1 MKKVFYKIYA
11 LFIIILII
19 SLITLAFLGSNKR
32 IGYLSDF
39 NLNIDKTLELN
50 GLTHIKYNY
59 IINNKLDEESLKN
72 YIITNESINEY
83 SYGYRVKYYSKVF
96 RNSDVYGVY
105 IDTNK
110 IIEDNNF
117 IKEILINGSGNP
129 FGNLVSDKI
138 IDFEKIDNVNYILKI
153 KKDIIFLFIIIAVL
167 ILVIYYLILFS
178 VYNKEKFLY
187 IINYINKYRFA
198 IAGIVFIL
206 CIIFEISGS
215 SVGIYSNWLNTK
227 SGVIFGE
234 PRGIRSDEW
243 KVLTPFM
250 LSQYENHT
258 GKFPYFSDTIRGYKT
273 DVYMVYGLPVMDI
286 SILFRLFQLGFL
298 FLSPAKGL
306 SFFWMGRII
315 ALFLV
320 SFEIMKLITNKDN
333 KLSLLGSIFIIFAPS
348 INWWSNGGFIIEI
361 TISSLLSVILLNL
374 YMKENNFIYRSL
386 YIIGIFLCWGNLL
399 FALYPAWQ
407 VPFGYLLLSLYIWTI
422 IENWK
427 TFDIRNKKKDFIIW
441 AVFFIIFILLVG
453 RIFIKSKE
461 IIDIVRNTAY
471 PGRRFETGGGIFLEL
486 FRWAI
491 NLFTPY
497 NERNIISN
505 TCELSAFIDFFPI
518 PYIFA
523 AYLIFK
529 QKIKDKLLII
539 LSICSLFIFLYMTVG
554 FPVFLS
560 KISLLSNS
568 TSGRTVQV
576 FGIINIFILIRSLYL
591 YKPNLKIVIA
601 IILSVLFSLFI
612 IFVSYK
618 YQEKYLNILM
628 DIILFIVLFII
639 CISFLQYRNNKLK
652 NVFLISSSLFVILS
666 SIYINPIQKGL
677 DVIYASDLY
686 KSIKEIS
693 SEDNGLWVSTI
704 GYLCN
709 FPIIAGAPTINS
721 VNTYPNIE
729 LWKVLDPELKY
740 KDIYN
745 RYAHINVNI
754 LNNNG
759 SNINKFYLI
768 QNDMFDIN
776 LTLDD
781 LKKINT
787 KYILSD
793 INLEKYNSSENI
805 KLLKHINNYYIYEL
819 K

>member
-1 MKKVFYKIYA
+1 
-11 LFIIILII
+11 
-19 SLITLAFLGSNKR
+19 
-32 IGYLSDF
+32 
-39 NLNIDKTLELN
+39 
-50 GLTHIKYNY
+50 
-59 IINNKLDEESLKN
+59 
-72 YIITNESINEY
+72 
-83 SYGYRVKYYSKVF
+83 
-96 RNSDVYGVY
+96 
-105 IDTNK
+105 
-110 IIEDNNF
+110 
-117 IKEILINGSGNP
+117 
-129 FGNLVSDKI
+129 
-138 IDFEKIDNVNYILKI
+138 
-153 KKDIIFLFIIIAVL
+153 
-167 ILVIYYLILFS
+167 
-178 VYNKEKFLY
+178 
-187 IINYINKYRFA
+187 
-198 IAGIVFIL
+198 
-206 CIIFEISGS
+206 
-215 SVGIYSNWLNTK
+215 
-227 SGVIFGE
+227 
-234 PRGIRSDEW
+234 
-243 KVLTPFM
+243 
-250 LSQYENHT
+250 
-258 GKFPYFSDTIRGYKT
+258 
-273 DVYMVYGLPVMDI
+273 
-286 SILFRLFQLGFL
+286 
-298 FLSPAKGL
+298 
-306 SFFWMGRII
+306 
-315 ALFLV
+315 
-320 SFEIMKLITNKDN
+320 
-333 KLSLLGSIFIIFAPS
+333 
-348 INWWSNGGFIIEI
+348 
-361 TISSLLSVILLNL
+361 
-374 YMKENNFIYRSL
+374 
-386 YIIGIFLCWGNLL
+386 
-399 FALYPAWQ
+399 
-407 VPFGYLLLSLYIWTI
+407 
-422 IENWK
+422 
-427 TFDIRNKKKDFIIW
+427 
-441 AVFFIIFILLVG
+441 
-453 RIFIKSKE
+453 
-461 IIDIVRNTAY
+461 
-471 PGRRFETGGGIFLEL
+471 
-486 FRWAI
+486 
-491 NLFTPY
+491 
-497 NERNIISN
+497 
-505 TCELSAFIDFFPI
+505 
-518 PYIFA
+518 
-523 AYLIFK
+523 
-529 QKIKDKLLII
+529 
-539 LSICSLFIFLYMTVG
+539 MTVG

-721 VNTYPNIE
+721 VNTYPNIK